1 VEEVLPTL
9 KKDAVSVFYVSR
21 TSNTNGVDTILDKVD
36 GVSAEPTPES
46 WRSEVTFTTPAV
58 YIYTSGTTGK

>member
-1 VEEVLPTL
+1 M
-9 KKDAVSVFYVSR
+9 SVFYVSR
-21 TSNTNGVDTILDKVD
+21 TSNTNGVDTVLDKVD
-36 GVSAEPTPES
+36 GVSADPIPES